1 MNPEIE
7 LLNETW
13 DIVKDHI
20 PRKDRVTVAEEI
32 LRSFEAHMD
41 MSEIEVYKNDFDASM
56 KAAIVALAGD
66 QDGDEESDDW
76 E

>member
-7 LLNETW
+7 LLNEAW

-20 PRKDRVTVAEEI
+20 PRKERVTVAEEL
-32 LRSFEAHMD
+32 LRSFESHID
-41 MSEIEVYKNDFDASM
+41 MSEITVYQNEFDTSM
-56 KAAIVALAGD
+56 KAAIIALNGD
-66 QDGDEESDDW
+66 QDGDEESEDW

>member
-1 MNPEIE
+1 MNPEVE

-20 PRKDRVTVAEEI
+20 PRKERVTVAEEL
-32 LRSFEAHMD
+32 LRSFDAHMD
-41 MSEIEVYKNDFDASM
+41 MSEIDVYKNEFDTSM
-56 KAAIVALAGD
+56 KAAILAVAGEEEID
-66 QDGDEESDDW
+66 HDDEGW